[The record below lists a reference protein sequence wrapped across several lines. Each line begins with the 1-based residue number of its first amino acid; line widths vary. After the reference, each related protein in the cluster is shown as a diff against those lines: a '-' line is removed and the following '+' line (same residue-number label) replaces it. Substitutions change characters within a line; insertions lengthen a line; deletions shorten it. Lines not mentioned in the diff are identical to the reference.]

1 MICDSFS
8 LQAQQVIL
16 YHHLGLGDHF
26 ICNGLVNY
34 ISQKVAIILPCKQHN
49 HDTVECLYSNNK
61 AVTVFPIMDELH
73 DISNLVNETQLPLF
87 KVGFDYLNTTST
99 IWYKAFYNQLDI
111 DYKTR
116 YTKFLLPDN
125 IAEQTDLYNRLLR
138 ESKPYIVV
146 HKASSVNSSYNIDY
160 MQGRDESLLPTIV
173 EVTPNESNNLLA
185 WTKVFQNAE
194 EIHVVE
200 SSVFCLIDSIA
211 DTCQG
216 RLYFHK
222 IRKPSMIDD
231 QDLQENGWNI
241 IYYD

>member
-99 IWYKAFYNQLDI
+99 IWYDAFYEHIGLHPSVRH
-111 DYKTR
+111 TM
-116 YTKFLLPDN
+116 FSLPCEFE
-125 IAEQTDLYNRLLR
+125 EQNSLYLATLCN
-138 ESKPYIVV
+138 SKPYIVV
-146 HKASSVNSSYNIDY
+146 HDSSSVVDKYPIDY
-160 MQGRDESLLPTIV
+160 YQGRDSSDLPDIV
-173 EVTPNESNNLLA
+173 TVKPNQSNNLLA
-185 WTKVFQNAE
+185 WIKVFQNAE
-194 EIHVVE
+194 EIHVVN
-200 SSVFCLIDSIA
+200 SSVYWLLDSMPNLKSKLYYHDI
-211 DTCQG
+211 
-216 RLYFHK
+216 RLGDPIVPNNRWNYIKYLRK
-222 IRKPSMIDD
+222 I
-231 QDLQENGWNI
+231 
-241 IYYD
+241 